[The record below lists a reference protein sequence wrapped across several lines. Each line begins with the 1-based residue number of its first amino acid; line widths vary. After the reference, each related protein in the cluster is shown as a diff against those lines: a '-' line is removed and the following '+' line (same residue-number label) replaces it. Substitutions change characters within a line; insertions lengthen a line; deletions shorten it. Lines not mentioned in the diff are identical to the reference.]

1 VRLSLR
7 FIIPLVLVLAAL
19 AYSVMPLVDKLTV
32 RWFVRDLNLRANLV
46 ANSID
51 GHLQSLVAANDTPAI
66 RRFFSRILQDERMY
80 AIGVCA
86 ETISEPIATETL
98 PAEIGCSNLDEFSDP
113 AGKLISATRGSL
125 LVSVHSLTPLTPSPP
140 LTPVGDTVSDI
151 VAVAAGDSIRDAGV
165 DAVGKVVLV
174 HDMSFV
180 QRRSDETK
188 RYVFY
193 FFVAMGAVIS
203 LITVVIAQLSWRGWV
218 QGMRALMRGEGLLRP
233 AQGTEDGELGPIADD
248 LRALVRD
255 LESEHRLRDEEQL
268 AWSPETLREILD
280 RELRGQDVL
289 VVSNRQPYIH
299 VRQNGSVVIQRPA
312 SGLVTAMEPIMRAC
326 SGIWIAH
333 GSGSADRDVVDSND
347 RIAVPVEDPAYQLRR
362 VWLTSEEE
370 QGYYYGFANEGL
382 WPLCHIAHV
391 RPTFRSS
398 DWVQYEKANRKFA
411 AAVVDEAKSSDP
423 IVLVQDYHFALLP
436 RMIRERLPAATIIT
450 FWHIPWPNP
459 EAFAICPWR
468 HELLDGLLGSSILGF
483 HTQFHCNNLVDTV
496 DRQLEARVDRE
507 TFNVSYKGQATAV
520 KRYPISVEWPPNP
533 DMVRSTV
540 EESRAA
546 VRQRHQLPPDHAVGG
561 GVDRL
566 DYTKGIEER
575 FNAVERLLDLHP
587 EWIGKFTF
595 LQIAAPT
602 RASIEQYQN
611 YEDRVRAMAS
621 RINGR
626 FPNQQHPAI
635 VLAVAHH
642 EPHQVH
648 EYYRAADLCF
658 VSSLHDG
665 MNLVAKEFVASRDDE
680 RGVLILSQ
688 FTGAA
693 RELPEALI
701 VNPYDA
707 DQCASALN
715 VALTMPLRT
724 QRARMR
730 LMRSLIQEFNVF
742 RWAGRMLLDAATI
755 RRRRRLLSRAGQ
767 TGKRTRASDADSPAA
782 PPSDL
787 PAASQES
794 LH

>member
-1 VRLSLR
+1 
-7 FIIPLVLVLAAL
+7 
-19 AYSVMPLVDKLTV
+19 MPLVDKLTV
-32 RWFVRDLNLRANLV
+32 SWFVRDLNLRANLV
-46 ANSID
+46 ANTID

-80 AIGVCA
+80 AIGVCP
-86 ETISEPIATETL
+86 TPRNEPIATEAL
-98 PAEIGCSNLDEFSDP
+98 PAEIGCADLDSYSDP
-113 AGKLISATRGSL
+113 GGKLISAARGSL
-125 LVSVHSLTPLTPSPP
+125 LVSVHPLTPLTPVPP
-140 LTPVGDTVSDI
+140 LTQVGDTMADTLGRPAVDSVSG
-151 VAVAAGDSIRDAGV
+151 AGDDI
-165 DAVGKVVLV
+165 GKVVLV

-218 QGMRALMRGEGLLRP
+218 QGIQALMRGEGLLRP

-268 AWSPETLREILD
+268 AWSPDTLRQILD
-280 RELRGQDVL
+280 RELRGQDVI
-289 VVSNRQPYIH
+289 VVSNREPYIH

-333 GSGSADRDVVDSND
+333 GSGSADREVVDAAN
-347 RIAVPVEDPAYQLRR
+347 RIQVPVEDPAYQLRR
-362 VWLTSEEE
+362 VWLTKQEE

-391 RPTFRSS
+391 RPTFRTS
-398 DWVQYEKANRKFA
+398 DWVQYEKVNRKFA
-411 AAVVDEAKSSDP
+411 DAVVEESKSSDP

-436 RMIRERLPAATIIT
+436 RMIRERLPGATVIT

-507 TFNVSYKGQATAV
+507 TFTVSYRAQTTAV

-533 DMVRSTV
+533 DLVRSTV

-546 VRQRHQLPPDHAVGG
+546 VRQRHQLPPEQAVGI

-566 DYTKGIEER
+566 DYTKGLEER
-575 FNAVERLLDLHP
+575 FHAVERLLQLHP

-595 LQIAAPT
+595 IQIAAPT
-602 RASIEQYQN
+602 RVSIEQYKN

-621 RINGR
+621 RINQRFSSGR
-626 FPNQQHPAI
+626 YPAI
-635 VLAVAHH
+635 VLAVEHH

-648 EYYRAADLCF
+648 EYYRASDVCF

-715 VALTMPLRT
+715 IALAMPLRT

-755 RRRRRLLSRAGQ
+755 RRRRRLMSRAAQAGR
-767 TGKRTRASDADSPAA
+767 RTHPADEDSHVA
-782 PPSDL
+782 PTVDV
-787 PAASQES
+787 PAASRGS
-794 LH
+794 VH